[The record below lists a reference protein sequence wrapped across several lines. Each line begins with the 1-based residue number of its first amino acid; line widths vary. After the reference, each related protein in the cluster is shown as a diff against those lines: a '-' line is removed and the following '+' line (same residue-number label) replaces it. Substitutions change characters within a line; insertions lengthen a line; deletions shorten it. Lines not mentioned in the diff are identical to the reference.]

1 MGGRSRSRP
10 GRGRNLLAA
19 PILVAV
25 VVGATL
31 AACGQ
36 GTLRARHSA
45 TSASSAADST
55 QPPTTVAPTNQW
67 RTAWGSA
74 MAWGYGEA
82 VDTTVRQVATV
93 AVGGTAV
100 RVRLSNLYGNR
111 PLMLGGVTLAPAGP
125 RGSLAGPAETLLFG
139 GEPAV
144 AIPIGQEIYS
154 DPLPMSVPAG
164 QALAVSVF
172 VRGPDLMTVHPC
184 CVFPLVSYLAGNG
197 AGDLTTDAS
206 GGALPYSSPWSRLV
220 DAVDVLS
227 PAGPG
232 VVILG
237 DSISDGY
244 NSSGRW
250 PELLQQRIDL
260 LPPADQVAV
269 VNEAITAN
277 TLTVAP
283 RDDEEKGGGPP
294 GLTRMAP
301 DAIDLAGISDV
312 VVLLGI
318 NDLWFG
324 APASQLI
331 AGYTQLAS
339 TLHSAGKRLFIAT
352 LLPRRTGDELWTSVQ
367 QAALVEVDQWILG
380 SHLFD
385 GVIDLTPAVADI
397 YNGACQPDALYPA
410 FDSGDHLH
418 PDAAGD
424 VALANA
430 VPTALFGLPPA
441 PQLAHPLMTPTP
453 GCVTPG
459 PGYPPPPVQGSG
471 APGQPP
477 GA

>member
-1 MGGRSRSRP
+1 M
-10 GRGRNLLAA
+10 
-19 PILVAV
+19 LVVV

-31 AACGQ
+31 TACGQ
-36 GTLRARHSA
+36 GSLGARHGT
-45 TSASSAADST
+45 TSSSSAAGVT
-55 QPPTTVAPTNQW
+55 EPPTTAAPVSQW

-82 VDTTVRQVATV
+82 VDTTVRQVVTV
-93 AVGGTAV
+93 AVGGTAL

-111 PLMLGGVTLAPAGP
+111 PLILGGATVAPAGP
-125 RGSLAGPAETLLFG
+125 NGSLAGPGEALLFAG
-139 GEPAV
+139 QSV
-144 AIPIGQEIYS
+144 VSIPVGQEVYS
-154 DPLPMSVPAG
+154 DPVLMPVSAG
-164 QALAVSVF
+164 QSLAVSVF
-172 VRGPDLMTVHPC
+172 VRGLDLMTVHPC
-184 CVFPLVSYLAGNG
+184 CVFPPVSYFAGNY
-197 AGDLTTDAS
+197 AGDLITDAS
-206 GGALPYSSPWSRLV
+206 AGALPYSSPWSRLV
-220 DAVDVLS
+220 DAIDVLS

-232 VVILG
+232 IAVLG

-260 LPPADQVAV
+260 LPPADRVSV

-277 TLTVAP
+277 TLTVVP
-283 RDDEEKGGGPP
+283 RDDELKGGGPP
-294 GLTRMAP
+294 GLTRLVP
-301 DAIDLAGISDV
+301 DIIDLAGISDV
-312 VVLLGI
+312 VVLLGT

-324 APASQLI
+324 ASASQLI

-352 LLPRRTGDELWTSVQ
+352 LLPRQTGTELWTPAQ
-367 QAALVEVDQWILG
+367 QAALVQVDQWILG
-380 SHLFD
+380 SGLFD
-385 GVIDLTPAVADI
+385 GVIDLAAAVADV

-441 PQLAHPLMTPTP
+441 PQLAHPPMTPTP
-453 GCVTPG
+453 GCDTPG